1 MQYFKFKKTKKITNL
16 EISIIFGLIT
26 AILMSFFGCLKQTEN
41 LEKNVLRL
49 HILAN
54 SNSKEDQN
62 VKLKVRNEI
71 LKNFNFNNED
81 NDINKSK
88 RKIKNELK
96 DIEAVA
102 KKTLEKEGFEYG
114 VKAKLEKTYFTT
126 REYKNFS
133 MPAGVYDAL
142 KIELGNA
149 KGKNWW
155 CVMVPSMCVPAASE
169 KQKAIDTFSS
179 SEKDLITKG
188 GKTEIRFKT
197 IEIFKNIFSLCRK
210 FNIS

>member
-1 MQYFKFKKTKKITNL
+1 MQYFKFKKTRKITNV
-16 EISIIFGLIT
+16 EISILCGLIA

-62 VKLKVRNEI
+62 VKLKVRDEI
-71 LKNFNFNNED
+71 LKNFDFNTYN

-88 RKIKNELK
+88 QKIRSELK
-96 DIEAVA
+96 DIESVA
-102 KKTLEKEGFEYG
+102 KKTLEKEGSTDC
-114 VKAKLEKTYFTT
+114 VKAKLEKTYFNT
-126 REYKNFS
+126 REYKDFS

-142 KIELGNA
+142 RIEIGNA

-169 KQKAIDTFSS
+169 KQKAINTFNDG
-179 SEKDLITKG
+179 EKDLITKG
-188 GKTEIRFKT
+188 GKTEIRFKS
-197 IEIFKNIFSLCRK
+197 IEIFKNILHYVD
-210 FNIS
+210 NLI

>member
-1 MQYFKFKKTKKITNL
+1 MEYFKFKKTRKITNV
-16 EISIIFGLIT
+16 EISILFGLIA

-62 VKLKVRNEI
+62 VKLKVRDEI
-71 LKNFNFNNED
+71 LKNFDFNTYN
-81 NDINKSK
+81 NDVNKSK
-88 RKIKNELK
+88 QKIRNELK

-102 KKTLEKEGFEYG
+102 KKTLEKEGFEDD
-114 VKAKLEKTYFTT
+114 VKAKLEKTYFNT
-126 REYKNFS
+126 REYKDFS

-142 KIELGNA
+142 RIEIGNA
-149 KGKNWW
+149 RGKNWW

-169 KQKAIDTFSS
+169 KQKAINTFND

-188 GKTEIRFKT
+188 SKTEIRFKA
-197 IEIFKNIFSLCRK
+197 IEIFKNIFSLCR
-210 FNIS
+210 

>member
-1 MQYFKFKKTKKITNL
+1 MQYFKLKKTKKITNI
-16 EISIIFGLIT
+16 EISILFGLIT

-62 VKLKVRNEI
+62 VKLKVRDEI
-71 LKNFNFNNED
+71 LKNFDFNTYN

-88 RKIKNELK
+88 QKIRSELK
-96 DIEAVA
+96 EIEAVA
-102 KKTLEKEGFEYG
+102 KKTLKKEGFDDS
-114 VKAKLEKTYFTT
+114 VKASLEKTYFDT
-126 REYKNFS
+126 REYKDFS

-142 KIELGNA
+142 KIEIGNA

-169 KQKAIDTFSS
+169 KQKAINTFNDG
-179 SEKDLITKG
+179 EKDLITKG
-188 GKTEIRFKT
+188 NKTEIRFKS
-197 IEIFKNIFSLCRK
+197 IEIFKNIFSLRR
-210 FNIS
+210 

>member
-1 MQYFKFKKTKKITNL
+1 MQYFKLKKTKKITNI
-16 EISIIFGLIT
+16 EISILFGLIT

-54 SNSKEDQN
+54 SNSKEDQS
-62 VKLKVRNEI
+62 VKLKVRDEI
-71 LKNFNFNNED
+71 LKNFDFNTYN

-88 RKIKNELK
+88 QKIRSELK
-96 DIEAVA
+96 EIEAVA
-102 KKTLEKEGFEYG
+102 KKTLEKEGFDDS
-114 VKAKLEKTYFTT
+114 VKASLEKTYFDT
-126 REYKNFS
+126 REYKDFS

-142 KIELGNA
+142 KIEIGNA

-169 KQKAIDTFSS
+169 KQKAINTFNDG
-179 SEKDLITKG
+179 EKDLITKG
-188 GKTEIRFKT
+188 NKTEIRFKS
-197 IEIFKNIFSLCRK
+197 IEIFKNIFLLRR
-210 FNIS
+210 

>member
-1 MQYFKFKKTKKITNL
+1 MEYFKFKKTRKITNV
-16 EISIIFGLIT
+16 EISILFGLIA

-62 VKLKVRNEI
+62 VKLKVRDEI
-71 LKNFNFNNED
+71 LKNFDFNTYN

-88 RKIKNELK
+88 QKIRNELK

-102 KKTLEKEGFEYG
+102 KKTLEKKGFEND
-114 VKAKLEKTYFTT
+114 VKAKLEKTYFNT
-126 REYKNFS
+126 REYKDFS

-142 KIELGNA
+142 RIEIGNA

-169 KQKAIDTFSS
+169 KQKAINTFND

-188 GKTEIRFKT
+188 SKTEIRFKA
-197 IEIFKNIFSLCRK
+197 IEIFKNIFSLCR
-210 FNIS
+210 

>member
-1 MQYFKFKKTKKITNL
+1 MQYFKLKKTKKITNI
-16 EISIIFGLIT
+16 EISILFGLIT

-54 SNSKEDQN
+54 SNSKEDQS
-62 VKLKVRNEI
+62 VKLKVRDEI
-71 LKNFNFNNED
+71 LKNFDFNTYN

-88 RKIKNELK
+88 QKIRSELK
-96 DIEAVA
+96 EIEAVA
-102 KKTLEKEGFEYG
+102 KKTLEKEGFDDS
-114 VKAKLEKTYFTT
+114 VKASLEKTYFDT

-142 KIELGNA
+142 KIEIGNA

-169 KQKAIDTFSS
+169 KQKAINTFNDG
-179 SEKDLITKG
+179 EKDLITKG
-188 GKTEIRFKT
+188 NKTEIRFKS
-197 IEIFKNIFSLCRK
+197 IEIFKNIFLLRR
-210 FNIS
+210 

>member
-1 MQYFKFKKTKKITNL
+1 MQYFKLKKTKKITNI
-16 EISIIFGLIT
+16 EISILFGLIT

-54 SNSKEDQN
+54 SNSKEDQS
-62 VKLKVRNEI
+62 VKLKVRDEI
-71 LKNFNFNNED
+71 LKNFDFNTYN

-88 RKIKNELK
+88 QKIRSELK
-96 DIEAVA
+96 KIEAVA
-102 KKTLEKEGFEYG
+102 KKTLEKEGFDDS
-114 VKAKLEKTYFTT
+114 VKASLEKTYFDT
-126 REYKNFS
+126 REYKDFS

-142 KIELGNA
+142 KIEIGNA

-169 KQKAIDTFSS
+169 KQKAINTFNDG
-179 SEKDLITKG
+179 EKDLITKG
-188 GKTEIRFKT
+188 NKTEIRFKS
-197 IEIFKNIFSLCRK
+197 IEIFKNIFSLRRK
-210 FNIS
+210 FD

>member
-1 MQYFKFKKTKKITNL
+1 MEYFKFKKTRKITNM
-16 EISIIFGLIT
+16 EISILFGLIA

-62 VKLKVRNEI
+62 VKLKVRDEI
-71 LKNFNFNNED
+71 LKNFDFNTYN

-88 RKIKNELK
+88 QKIRNELK

-102 KKTLEKEGFEYG
+102 KKTLEKEGFEDD
-114 VKAKLEKTYFTT
+114 VKAKLEKTYFNT
-126 REYKNFS
+126 REYKDFS
-133 MPAGVYDAL
+133 MPAGIYDAL
-142 KIELGNA
+142 RIEIGNA

-169 KQKAIDTFSS
+169 KQKAINTFND

-188 GKTEIRFKT
+188 SKTEIRFKA
-197 IEIFKNIFSLCRK
+197 IEIFKNIFSLCR
-210 FNIS
+210 